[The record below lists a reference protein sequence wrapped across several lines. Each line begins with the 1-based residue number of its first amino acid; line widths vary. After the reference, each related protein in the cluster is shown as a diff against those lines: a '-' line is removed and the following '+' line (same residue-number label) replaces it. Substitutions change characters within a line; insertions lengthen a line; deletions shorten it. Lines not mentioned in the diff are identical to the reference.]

1 MIENEAFSSAGVGL
15 PVLRVSWFQLSGFG
29 AFGSKVF
36 GFRGF
41 RWLRIRKCALKSTG
55 CSNLGLQFAGW
66 RVLGLVQGLGF

>member
-36 GFRGF
+36 GFRV
-41 RWLRIRKCALKSTG
+41 S
-55 CSNLGLQFAGW
+55 AGS
-66 RVLGLVQGLGF
+66 GYGNAH